1 MRKKVRREWRRRKLI
16 PGVSSPS
23 PEGVQGGDHQRGGSR
38 TAKDG
43 GILIHGMALE
53 AKLSDCPPLDLPL
66 FRKVLAS
73 LSSKDANSTSAL

>member
-1 MRKKVRREWRRRKLI
+1 MRKKVRREWRRKLL

-23 PEGVQGGDHQRGGSR
+23 LEGVQGGDHQRGRSR
-38 TAKDG
+38 TAKDDG
-43 GILIHGMALE
+43 VLIHGMALE